1 MPRRVVTTQR
11 WGLLCAAMPIL
22 TSLLLGGCG
31 DDTEPTTTTGPS
43 GTTGPGT
50 GGSGATGGTGGAGGG
65 AGGGGGSQEFAT
77 YQNPLAVSI
86 PGGGAV
92 VNCADPAIIQG
103 QTPGDKRWYL
113 FCTSDPL
120 NQDDKDASGAFNEHL
135 LPILQSEDLVNWT
148 YAGDAFDALPAWAA
162 ATSDI
167 WAPDIQFFNGKYHL
181 YYTVTEAVGGGSAIG
196 VATSDSPTGPWAQ
209 EELPVVEP
217 HPAPCCSG
225 SKRWVYDPSIITDES
240 GQRYIYYGSYFG
252 GISVRALSEDGL
264 VADPL
269 SQLEVAIP
277 NRYEG
282 AYVVKRGSF
291 YYLFGSSSN
300 CCNGPLSG
308 YSVFV
313 GRSPSPFGPFV
324 DREGVPLLE
333 ASVGGTPVL
342 SMNGNRWVGTGHNAV
357 FTDLSGQDWT
367 VYHAV
372 DQTDPYLDE
381 AASDLWLK
389 RQLLLDP
396 IDWVDGWPTV
406 RGGLWASDMPMPAPA
421 AREGDENHYETALR
435 VDDMPGAALDAF
447 SEEFDGALGA
457 QWSWV
462 REPAAGAFTFVSGAL
477 RMNAQSADLYEDID
491 NASVLIEA
499 TPAEDYVVETKLTLD
514 VPPEG
519 CCFNFAQAGL
529 VIYKDDDNFVKLATY
544 SNWDTRQIEFA
555 KEMGPV
561 PAGYPRYGSSVL
573 AATAKT
579 IWLRIVKRADGA
591 GERYTAYSSLD
602 GQTWERGGTWTHAL
616 GAEARIGLIAMG
628 APDNATFPATFEY
641 VRVHG
646 LQN

>member
-1 MPRRVVTTQR
+1 M
-11 WGLLCAAMPIL
+11 
-22 TSLLLGGCG
+22 
-31 DDTEPTTTTGPS
+31 
-43 GTTGPGT
+43 
-50 GGSGATGGTGGAGGG
+50 
-65 AGGGGGSQEFAT
+65 
-77 YQNPLAVSI
+77 
-86 PGGGAV
+86 
-92 VNCADPAIIQG
+92 
-103 QTPGDKRWYL
+103 
-113 FCTSDPL
+113 
-120 NQDDKDASGAFNEHL
+120 
-135 LPILQSEDLVNWT
+135 
-148 YAGDAFDALPAWAA
+148 
-162 ATSDI
+162 
-167 WAPDIQFFNGKYHL
+167 
-181 YYTVTEAVGGGSAIG
+181 
-196 VATSDSPTGPWAQ
+196 ATSDSPTGPWVHEA
-209 EELPVVEP
+209 LPVVEP

-240 GQRYIYYGSYFG
+240 GQRYIYYGSYYG

-269 SQLEVAIP
+269 SQLEVAVP
-277 NRYEG
+277 NRYEA
-282 AYVVKRGSF
+282 AYVVKRGNF

-313 GRSPSPFGPFV
+313 GRSASPFGPFV

-357 FTDLSGQDWT
+357 FTDRAGQDWT
-367 VYHAV
+367 VYHAI

-381 AASDLWLK
+381 AASSLALK
-389 RQLLLDP
+389 RQALMDP

-406 RGGLWASDMPMPAPA
+406 RGGLWASDTPMPAPA
-421 AREGDENHYETALR
+421 AREGDKNHYEAELR
-435 VDDMPGAALDAF
+435 ADDAPGAALPAY
-447 SEEFDGALGA
+447 SEEFDGAFGA

-462 REPAAGAFTFVSGAL
+462 REPAAGAFSLVGGAL
-477 RMNAQSADLYEDID
+477 RMNAQFADLYEDID
-491 NASVLIEA
+491 NASVLIEQ

-529 VIYKDDDNFVKLATY
+529 VIYKDDDNFIKLATY

-561 PAGYPRYGSSVL
+561 PAGYPRYGSTVL

-602 GQTWERGGTWTHAL
+602 GQSWERGGTWTHAL

-641 VRVHG
+641 VRVSG